1 VFSVSADAFILG
13 CGRNLFPSPP
23 PPPPPTQKKRE
34 VGKRRTFLYSQS
46 FRLDSFFF
54 SFLFLPATTTRTH
67 ATEWPIQRPTRIT
80 SIDFDFLTFPLWI
93 VKKIFNP
100 PPFFF
105 FKKKTKQKYVKNV
118 FKKILV
124 PDGPININ
132 SSSCLL
138 C

>member
-1 VFSVSADAFILG
+1 MWWLLVVMVTNACIYFLCCLSSLPNQRRVSVFSVSADAFILG

-100 PPFFF
+100 PPIF
-105 FKKKTKQKYVKNV
+105 
-118 FKKILV
+118 
-124 PDGPININ
+124 
-132 SSSCLL
+132 LL
-138 C
+138 